1 MNIVEKKVGDL
12 IPYDK
17 NPRDNSLAV
26 QYVMESIKQ
35 FGFKVPMV
43 IDKYNVIICGHT
55 RLLAAKKLKLKTVPC
70 IVADDLTQE
79 QIDAYRLADNRVAEF
94 SSWDFDMLQEEL
106 LDIEN
111 IDMEKFLF
119 QIVEPVPKKEKMKKD
134 EDGRE
139 LVVCPKCRHEWTV

>member
-1 MNIVEKKVGDL
+1 MNIVEKKIGDL
-12 IPYDK
+12 VPYDK

-26 QYVMESIKQ
+26 QYVEESIRQ

-43 IDKYNVIICGHT
+43 IDKNNVVVCGHT
-55 RLLAAKKLKLKTVPC
+55 RLLAAKKLKMKTVPC

-94 SSWDFDMLQEEL
+94 SQWDFDMLQEEL
-106 LDIEN
+106 KDIEN
-111 IDMEKFLF
+111 VDMEKFLF
-119 QIVEPVPKKEKMKKD
+119 QIIEPTPKKEKMKKD

-139 LVVCPKCRHEWTV
+139 LVSCPKCHHEWTV

>member
-1 MNIVEKKVGDL
+1 MNIVEKKISEL
-12 IPYDK
+12 APYDR

-26 QYVMESIKQ
+26 KYVEESIRQ

-43 IDKYNVIICGHT
+43 IDKNNVVVCGHT

-94 SSWDFDMLQEEL
+94 SQWDFDMLQEEL
-106 LDIEN
+106 KDIEN

-119 QIVEPVPKKEKMKKD
+119 QIVEPTPKKEKMKKD

-139 LVVCPKCRHEWTV
+139 LISCPKCHHEWTV